1 MVESLSFVKSH
12 MYMLLEVRRIRRT
25 SFIWQRN
32 AQRTP
37 KEEAE
42 HRVCPTIEVHCKSGT
57 PINQRAQE
65 RTPEGSLLEVDSG
78 CDEWLWREDVESGF

>member
-1 MVESLSFVKSH
+1 MVKALSSMKSH
-12 MYMLLEVRRIRRT
+12 QYMLLEVRQNRRT

-42 HRVCPTIEVHCKSGT
+42 HRLSNYRGSLQKSGT
-57 PINQRAQE
+57 PFNQRAQE
-65 RTPEGSLLEVDSG
+65 RTPEGSLLEADSG
-78 CDEWLWREDVESGF
+78 CDE

>member
-1 MVESLSFVKSH
+1 MRKGPLKKKQN
-12 MYMLLEVRRIRRT
+12 I
-25 SFIWQRN
+25 
-32 AQRTP
+32 
-37 KEEAE
+37 
-42 HRVCPTIEVHCKSGT
+42 VCPTIEVHCKSGT